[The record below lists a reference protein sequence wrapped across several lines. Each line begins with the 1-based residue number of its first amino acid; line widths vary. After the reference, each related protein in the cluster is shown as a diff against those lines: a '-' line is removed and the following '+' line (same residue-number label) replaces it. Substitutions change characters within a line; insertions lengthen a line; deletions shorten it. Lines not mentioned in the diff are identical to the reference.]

1 MPQPTP
7 YASQYSELLLS
18 VKHHIRSAQA
28 KAALAVNA
36 GLIQL
41 YWNTGKM
48 IADNQALFLGRN
60 SYVAQL
66 EKDLKAE
73 FPDMTGFSRAN
84 LFSIRK
90 FYKFYSDNFSV
101 QQLVG
106 LSEDLK
112 APGRK
117 LVTEWTEISVQQ
129 PVTLSH
135 PLFSIPWGHHVVI
148 INKAKAL
155 DEALFYVQ
163 KTVEHNWSRNIL
175 ILQIEQNLYN
185 RQGKAVTNFACTL
198 PEQQAGMAQQ
208 ILKDPYNFSFLT
220 LEANVQEVNLE
231 KQLTEQITKFLLELG
246 KGFAFIGRQYPIQL
260 GNKDYRFD
268 LLFYHIKLRCF
279 VIIDLKTGAFE
290 PEFAGK
296 MNFYLN
302 MADDQLKSTD
312 DQPSIGIILCKT
324 KSGLEVEYALRGLQK
339 PIGVSEFL
347 LTDALPVELKS
358 SMPTVDEFEQE
369 LQKSGQ
375 QDWK

>member
-41 YWNTGKM
+41 YWNMGKM

-66 EKDLKAE
+66 EKDQKAE

-90 FYKFYSDNFSV
+90 FYKFYANNFSV

-112 APGRK
+112 APERK

-135 PLFSIPWGHHVVI
+135 PS
-148 INKAKAL
+148 A
-155 DEALFYVQ
+155 
-163 KTVEHNWSRNIL
+163 TVLHLNSDLSEL
-175 ILQIEQNLYN
+175 
-185 RQGKAVTNFACTL
+185 TCT
-198 PEQQAGMAQQ
+198 
-208 ILKDPYNFSFLT
+208 
-220 LEANVQEVNLE
+220 V
-231 KQLTEQITKFLLELG
+231 
-246 KGFAFIGRQYPIQL
+246 
-260 GNKDYRFD
+260 
-268 LLFYHIKLRCF
+268 
-279 VIIDLKTGAFE
+279 
-290 PEFAGK
+290 
-296 MNFYLN
+296 
-302 MADDQLKSTD
+302 
-312 DQPSIGIILCKT
+312 
-324 KSGLEVEYALRGLQK
+324 
-339 PIGVSEFL
+339 
-347 LTDALPVELKS
+347 
-358 SMPTVDEFEQE
+358 
-369 LQKSGQ
+369 
-375 QDWK
+375 